1 MKPPCVVVVKYLLP
15 AIRVL
20 VTRELIEK
28 HNMRKIEASEK
39 MELTP
44 AAITQ
49 YYKGERGTVLARE
62 IERSPE
68 AMKMISKL
76 AEALAREEVTT
87 ENVIEKLC
95 EICTTIRHEG
105 VICKLH
111 QEDLPALDAC
121 KCATCYPQLKA
132 EKEQPKI

>member
-20 VTRELIEK
+20 ITKELIEK
-28 HNMRKIEASEK
+28 HNMRKIDASEK

-49 YYKGERGTVLARE
+49 YYKGERGATLTRE
-62 IERSPE
+62 IEKSPE
-68 AMKMISKL
+68 VMKMISQL
-76 AEALAREEVTT
+76 AEALVREESTP
-87 ENVIEKLC
+87 ESVIERLC
-95 EICTTIRHEG
+95 EICVAIRYER

-111 QEDLPALDAC
+111 QEDLPALDVC
-121 KCATCYPQLKA
+121 KCATCYPP
-132 EKEQPKI
+132 PKT

>member
-1 MKPPCVVVVKYLLP
+1 MKPPCVIVVKYLLP

-20 VTRELIEK
+20 VTKELIEK

-49 YYKGERGTVLARE
+49 YFKGERGATLANE
-62 IERSPE
+62 IAQSEE

-76 AEALAREEVTT
+76 AENLAREDATP
-87 ENVIEKLC
+87 ENVIERLC
-95 EICTTIRHEG
+95 EICATIRYER

-111 QEDLPALDAC
+111 QEDLPTLKEC
-121 KCATCYPQLKA
+121 KCATCYPSSKT
-132 EKEQPKI
+132 

>member
-15 AIRVL
+15 AIRAL
-20 VTRELIEK
+20 VTKELIEK
-28 HNMRKIEASEK
+28 HSLRKIDASEK

-49 YYKGERGTVLARE
+49 YYKGERGTALTNE

-68 AMKMISKL
+68 TMKMISQL
-76 AEALAREEVTT
+76 AEAIAREETT
-87 ENVIEKLC
+87 PEDIIEKLC
-95 EICTTIRHEG
+95 EICSAIRYEK

-111 QEDLPALDAC
+111 QEDLPTLDSC
-121 KCATCYPQLKA
+121 KCSTCHP
-132 EKEQPKI
+132 PKTEDG

>member
-1 MKPPCVVVVKYLLP
+1 VKPPCVIVVKYLLP

-20 VTRELIEK
+20 VTKELIEK
-28 HNMRKIEASEK
+28 YNLRKVDASAK

-49 YYKGERGTVLARE
+49 YFKGERGTALAHE
-62 IERSPE
+62 IAHSKE
-68 AMKMISKL
+68 AMEMISKL
-76 AEALAREEVTT
+76 AEALAKNDVSV

-95 EICTTIRHEG
+95 EICTAIRYEK

-111 QEDLPALDAC
+111 QKDMPNLEEC
-121 KCATCYPQLKA
+121 KCVTC
-132 EKEQPKI
+132 QPAP

>member
-28 HNMRKIEASEK
+28 YNLRKIDASER

-49 YYKGERGTVLARE
+49 YYKGERGTVLAHQ

-76 AEALAREEVTT
+76 AEVIAREGATPED
-87 ENVIEKLC
+87 VIEKLC
-95 EICTTIRHEG
+95 EICVTIRYER

-111 QEDLPALDAC
+111 QEDLPTLDAC
-121 KCATCYPQLKA
+121 KCATCYSP
-132 EKEQPKI
+132 PKTGEE